1 MGMGPNRAITNRRGY
16 LTETVFDEETG
27 RFEER
32 PWPPADD
39 SARETDTEDAMFNAE
54 RLQAAE

>member
-1 MGMGPNRAITNRRGY
+1 MGPNRAITNRRGY